1 MTKLIVVYDA
11 CVLYPAPLRDLL
23 MWLALTDLFQ
33 AKWTEKIHQEW
44 MENVLKNRP
53 DITFSQLNRTRQLM
67 NENIDDA
74 LVTGYEY
81 LIPTLTLPDPNDL
94 HVLATAIHSQADLI
108 ITFNLKDFP
117 MSILKNYGVEA
128 ISPDEFVLELIDISE
143 NKVIQA
149 VTNHRNSLKNP
160 SLTKA
165 EYLQSLANQRLIQT
179 TEILKEII

>member
-23 MWLALTDLFQ
+23 MWLALSNLFQ

-44 MENVLKNRP
+44 MQNVLKNRP
-53 DITFSQLNRTRQLM
+53 DLTFSQLNRTRELM

-81 LIPTLTLPDPNDL
+81 LIPTLTLPDPDDL

-117 MSILKNYGVEA
+117 VSIL
-128 ISPDEFVLELIDISE
+128 
-143 NKVIQA
+143 
-149 VTNHRNSLKNP
+149 RN
-160 SLTKA
+160 
-165 EYLQSLANQRLIQT
+165 
-179 TEILKEII
+179 